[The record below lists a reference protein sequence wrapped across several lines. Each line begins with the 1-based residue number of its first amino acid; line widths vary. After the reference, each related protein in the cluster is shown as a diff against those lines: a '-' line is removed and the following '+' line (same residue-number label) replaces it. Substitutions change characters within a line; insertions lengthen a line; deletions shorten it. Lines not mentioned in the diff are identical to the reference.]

1 MFGRRTDLEE
11 KRVYVLAQYD
21 PDTQRRLNDLY
32 QVLINHG
39 FIGTQTKGIP
49 YHITLG
55 TFGVEDEAEV
65 VMRAQAAAGAA
76 DAFTLRLAYLGL
88 FGLNVLF
95 VAPAVK
101 RELLDLR
108 NAVAPGGE
116 SEDGFPWVAH
126 TTLLMDEPEA
136 VQRAVPVAAK
146 HFTPFR
152 ATVESVGVYEFF
164 PERRIGEYPLRA

>member
-1 MFGRRTDLEE
+1 MEE
-11 KRVYVLAQYD
+11 KHAYVLAQYD
-21 PDTQRRLNDLY
+21 LDTQRRLDDLY

-39 FIGTQTKGIP
+39 FIGTQIKGIP
-49 YHITLG
+49 HHITLG
-55 TFGVEDEAEV
+55 RFAVADEAEV
-65 VMRAQAAAGAA
+65 VMRTQAAAGAA

-108 NAVAPGGE
+108 HAVAPGGE
-116 SEDGFPWVAH
+116 SADEFPWVAH
-126 TTLLMDEPEA
+126 TTLLMDESEA
-136 VQRAVPVAAK
+136 VQRAIPVAAK

-164 PERRIGEYPLRA
+164 PERKIGEYPLR